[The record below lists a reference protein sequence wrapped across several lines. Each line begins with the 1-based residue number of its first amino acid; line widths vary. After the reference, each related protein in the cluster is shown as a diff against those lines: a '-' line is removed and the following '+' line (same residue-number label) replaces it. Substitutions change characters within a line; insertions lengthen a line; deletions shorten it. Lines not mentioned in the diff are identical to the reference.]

1 MPAAMRCDT
10 GPAVPDLVGDNVAI
24 APRAS
29 EAARTGQAAARA
41 AADAVAATLRT
52 LSANLMRIAAGGGTS
67 SEIICQLL
75 AVGLAMKRYND
86 LLAAN
91 PDDAA
96 IAARLCVLRDGD
108 AGAVPDDP
116 AIAHRRAED
125 DILRA
130 ALGIAAARLSD
141 QPVLERV
148 GRDELHQAI
157 RLSLSLQPR

>member
-1 MPAAMRCDT
+1 
-10 GPAVPDLVGDNVAI
+10 
-24 APRAS
+24 
-29 EAARTGQAAARA
+29 
-41 AADAVAATLRT
+41 
-52 LSANLMRIAAGGGTS
+52 MRIAAGGGTS

-125 DILRA
+125 DIFAPRSASRRRVWPTSRCWSASA
-130 ALGIAAARLSD
+130 AMNCIRQSGCHCRFSRGDEAGRPRRKGDCCAVRVRGLASVRNGRARLRRRSG
-141 QPVLERV
+141 
-148 GRDELHQAI
+148 GRRHV
-157 RLSLSLQPR
+157 